1 MDTMEAIVAISITP
15 HPPTQIAAQD
25 LTGQPTGSAAAN
37 GSTAAGPQIAETGP
51 SEADQIAAHAGLVA
65 QANQALQGITSGAS
79 QPDLNGE
86 GARLLAL
93 HLQQQLAGQSL
104 SIANQAPQSL
114 LALLR

>member
-1 MDTMEAIVAISITP
+1 MEAIVAINI
-15 HPPTQIAAQD
+15 PPISSGQIAPQD
-25 LTGQPTGSAAAN
+25 LTGQQVPTNAPPGAVPEGSQPPEN
-37 GSTAAGPQIAETGP
+37 LP
-51 SEADQIAAHAGLVA
+51 SQADQIAAHAGLVA
-65 QANQALQGITSGAS
+65 QANQTLEGVTSGAS

-93 HLQQQLAGQSL
+93 HLQQTLAGQSL

>member
-1 MDTMEAIVAISITP
+1 VAININPASP
-15 HPPTQIAAQD
+15 GQIAPQD
-25 LTGQPTGSAAAN
+25 QPGQQVATNVPSQPGAGAPTATGN
-37 GSTAAGPQIAETGP
+37 LP

-65 QANQALQGITSGAS
+65 QASQALQDVTSGAT

-93 HLQQQLAGQSL
+93 HLRQQLAGQSL